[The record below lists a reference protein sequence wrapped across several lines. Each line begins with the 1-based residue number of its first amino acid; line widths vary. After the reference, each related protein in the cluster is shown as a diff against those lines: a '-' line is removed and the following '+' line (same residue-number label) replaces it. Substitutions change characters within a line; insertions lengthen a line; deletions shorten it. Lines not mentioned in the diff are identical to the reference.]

1 MAWERRASKRYYY
14 RSERRGGRPVR
25 RYVGAAA
32 SAAAA
37 LVAAADDL
45 RRLEREVAARE
56 SRAERERLQKAEA
69 ALLEL
74 CEVSDIVARA
84 ALVAAGYHR
93 HDRGPWRRR
102 CREPER
108 AE

>member
-14 RSERRGGRPVR
+14 RSERVGGRPVR
-25 RYVGAAA
+25 RYVGAGD
-32 SAAAA
+32 SPAAA
-37 LVAAADDL
+37 LAATTADL
-45 RRLEREVAARE
+45 RRLGREIAARE
-56 SRAERERLQKAEA
+56 RHAERERLRGAEA

-84 ALVAAGYHR
+84 ALVGAGYHR
-93 HDRGPWRRR
+93 HGGEWRR
-102 CREPER
+102 CHGTGQ

>member
-1 MAWERRASKRYYY
+1 MPWEQRGSKRYFYV
-14 RSERRGGRPVR
+14 SERRGGRPVR

>member
-1 MAWERRASKRYYY
+1 MPWQQRGTKRYYY

-56 SRAERERLQKAEA
+56 SRAERDRQQGAEA
-69 ALLEL
+69 ALQKL
-74 CEVSDIVARA
+74 CEASDIVARA
-84 ALVAAGYHR
+84 ALVGAGYHR
-93 HDRGPWRRR
+93 HDRGEWRR
-102 CREPER
+102 CCETGR